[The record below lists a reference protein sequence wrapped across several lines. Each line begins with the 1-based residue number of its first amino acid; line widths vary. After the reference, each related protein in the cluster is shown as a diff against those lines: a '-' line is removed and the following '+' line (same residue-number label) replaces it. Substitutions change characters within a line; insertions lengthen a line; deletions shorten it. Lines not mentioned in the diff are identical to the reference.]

1 VQAVILRMMVMIVMI
16 AVMMMMMMIAVMNMT
31 LLGIVAEGGGWC
43 KIGASKAESSR
54 CRCNFT
60 KLKLHHFII
69 NTITI
74 STKLASTPAIAA

>member
-1 VQAVILRMMVMIVMI
+1 VQAVIVRMMV
-16 AVMMMMMMIAVMNMT
+16 MMMMMIAVMNMT

-74 STKLASTPAIAA
+74 TTKLASTPAIAA

>member
-1 VQAVILRMMVMIVMI
+1 MM
-16 AVMMMMMMIAVMNMT
+16 MMMMMMIAVMNMT
-31 LLGIVAEGGGWC
+31 LLGIVAEAGGWC

-74 STKLASTPAIAA
+74 TTKLASTPAIAA